1 MGNVMKSPSLMVV
14 TCAVIAACA
23 NKNDLVVWKMEEVSP
38 DKQWQASADTVQ
50 NGGFGSAS
58 IDTTVYLKK
67 TSDPN
72 DPKEVLVF
80 HCGGPVP
87 HPYVLDNAAN
97 RGGTIDLH
105 MTWITPG
112 HLNVTYSGHPDLA
125 FQAIRY
131 EGIEITAQNL
141 PGDGTPA
148 QSSTN

>member
-1 MGNVMKSPSLMVV
+1 MKAPFLAVI
-14 TCAVIAACA
+14 TFAVIAACV
-23 NKNDLVVWKMEEVSP
+23 NKNDLVVWKMEEISP

-58 IDTTVYLKK
+58 IDTAVYLRKA
-67 TSDPN
+67 SDPK
-72 DPKEVLVF
+72 DPKEVLIF

-105 MTWITPG
+105 MTWVTPR
-112 HLNVTYSGHPDLA
+112 HLSVTYSGHPDLG
-125 FQAIRY
+125 FQAISY

-141 PGDGTPA
+141 SGDVPPA
-148 QSSTN
+148 RSSTN